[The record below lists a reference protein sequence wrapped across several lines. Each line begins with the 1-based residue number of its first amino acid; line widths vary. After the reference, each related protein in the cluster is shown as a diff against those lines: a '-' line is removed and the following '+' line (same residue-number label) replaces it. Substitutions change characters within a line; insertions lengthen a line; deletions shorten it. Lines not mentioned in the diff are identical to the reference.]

1 MSHAAIPAK
10 VLFIDD
16 DAGIRRAFRRVLST
30 RGIETDT
37 ASTGAEA
44 LSLAELHQYPVVVT
58 DLRMPGM
65 DGLTLIDHMRVL
77 QPHAAFVV
85 VTGMPDLDLNRT
97 NASASQIDAVLSK
110 PWNADELEE
119 VLRRA
124 AALYEQRC
132 GAGGK
137 QRDDYPSVLVIED
150 NAADAEAIRGMLEPV
165 AQELVLA
172 ERLAEG
178 LQVLRQRKFDA
189 VLADLSL
196 PDARGLDVVVRIRT
210 LAPDAA
216 VVILGG
222 LDDEEV
228 ALRGVQ
234 MGVQDYMSKR
244 SMDARSLRRTLRYA
258 VERKRAEQR
267 LAYLA
272 RHDQLTGLANRTTFQ
287 EKLNA
292 ALARARRQSQP
303 LAVLFVDIDRFKS
316 VNDSLGHESGDHLLK
331 TISQRLVASVREYDT
346 VARLGGDEFAVL
358 LEDIDGNAAPAEV
371 ATRILASLTLPM
383 MMNDIELVL
392 TASVGV
398 AIHPDAGDSGERLMK
413 AADKALHASKLRGR
427 NTYQIAH
434 GEEDTEARQRL
445 RLAAEL
451 RHALREKQFLLFYQP
466 QIDIRDSR
474 VVGLEALLRWRKP
487 DGRLVS
493 PAEFIPVLEDTGLI
507 VDVGVWVLEES
518 CQQLARWRQEGM
530 TDLRVAVNLSAKQF
544 ETNDLLCTVKRA
556 LQLSGIEPDG
566 LELEIT
572 ESLLMQDTSRTNETL
587 EALKALG
594 VRIAVDDFGTGYS
607 SLSYLE
613 RFRVDVLK
621 IDRSFI
627 NAINVTGR
635 RGSVAGAIVG
645 LGHRLGL
652 EVVAEGVETED
663 QLSHLQGSDC
673 DVVQGFYFGRPSDAW
688 TRSSLEDIITRLLP
702 RVTPRAVAK
711 G

>member
-1 MSHAAIPAK
+1 MSDAETPAK

-16 DAGIRRAFRRVLST
+16 DPGIRRAFCRVLGT
-30 RGIETDT
+30 RGFETET
-37 ASTGAEA
+37 ASSGTEA
-44 LSLAELHQYPVVVT
+44 LRMAESQQYPVIVT

-65 DGLTLIDHMRVL
+65 DGLTLIERMRAL
-77 QPHAAFVV
+77 QPHSAFVV
-85 VTGMPDLDLNRT
+85 LTGMPDLDLNRT
-97 NASASQIDAVLSK
+97 NATANQIDAVLSK

-124 AALYEQRC
+124 ANLHHRRC
-132 GAGGK
+132 GAATGEGEVL
-137 QRDDYPSVLVIED
+137 PSVLVIED
-150 NAADAEAIRGMLEPV
+150 NPGEAETIRGLLEPAV
-165 AQELVLA
+165 GELVLA

-196 PDARGLDVVVRIRT
+196 PDARGLDVVVRVRT

-216 VVILGG
+216 VVMLGG
-222 LDDEEV
+222 LDDEDV

-267 LAYLA
+267 LAFLA

-287 EKLNA
+287 EKLNV

-303 LAVLFVDIDRFKS
+303 LAVLFVDVDRFKAI
-316 VNDSLGHESGDHLLK
+316 NDSLGHEAGDHLLR
-331 TISQRLVASVREYDT
+331 TVSERLLASVREYDT
-346 VARLGGDEFAVL
+346 VARIGGDEFGVL
-358 LEDIDGNAAPAEV
+358 LEDIDAQSAPTEV
-371 ATRILASLTLPM
+371 CGRILSALTTPVML
-383 MMNDIELVL
+383 DDLELVV
-392 TASVGV
+392 TGSVGV
-398 AIHPDAGDSGERLMK
+398 AIHPEAGETAERLMK
-413 AADKALHASKLRGR
+413 AADFALHAAKVRGR
-427 NTYQIAH
+427 NSFQVAQ
-434 GEEDTEARQRL
+434 GDEDNEAAQKI

-451 RHALREKQFLLFYQP
+451 RHALRDKQFLLFYQP
-466 QIDIRDSR
+466 QIDIRDNR

-487 DGRLVS
+487 NGRLVS
-493 PAEFIPVLEDTGLI
+493 PAEFIPILEDTGLI
-507 VDVGVWVLEES
+507 VEVGVWVLEEA
-518 CQQLARWRQEGM
+518 CRQLARWREEGLS
-530 TDLRVAVNLSAKQF
+530 DLRVAVNLSAKQF
-544 ETNDLLCTVKRA
+544 ETNGLVDAVKGA
-556 LQLSGIEPDG
+556 LERSGIEPDG

-572 ESLLMQDTSRTNETL
+572 ESLLMQDTSHTNQTL

-607 SLSYLE
+607 SLAYLE

-627 NAINVTGR
+627 NAINVRGR

-645 LGHRLGL
+645 LAHRLGL
-652 EVVAEGVETED
+652 EVVAEGVENED
-663 QLSHLQGSDC
+663 QLAHLQSNDC
-673 DVVQGFYFGRPSDAW
+673 DVVQGFYFGKPSDGW
-688 TRSSLEDIITRLLP
+688 NRNNLEDIIVRLLP
-702 RVTPRAVAK
+702 PPMARAVGK